1 MIHQAIEYERG
12 VFLKLTI
19 DEENLKRLFPILIL
33 GVVEAM
39 KNEAIESEES
49 EVICFNAYTKSFFE
63 QMGVSGDL
71 LEIVKLG
78 MEIDDVHR
86 LVPYAYLESLQDMKK
101 RSLDVIRKNKR
112 FDYPI
117 LKCFDH

>member
-1 MIHQAIEYERG
+1 M
-12 VFLKLTI
+12 KLTI
-19 DEENLKRLFPILIL
+19 DEEDLKRLFPILIL

-49 EVICFNAYTKSFFE
+49 EVICFNPYTKSFFE
-63 QMGVSGDL
+63 QMGASEDL

-86 LVPYAYLESLQDMKK
+86 LVPHAYLESLQDMKN

-117 LKCFDH
+117 LKCFDQ

>member
-1 MIHQAIEYERG
+1 M
-12 VFLKLTI
+12 KLTI

-39 KNEAIESEES
+39 ENEAIESEEG
-49 EVICFNAYTKSFFE
+49 EVICFNPYTKSFFE
-63 QMGVSGDL
+63 QMGAGEDL

-86 LVPYAYLESLQDMKK
+86 LVPYAYLESLREIKK
-101 RSLDVIRKNKR
+101 ESLNIIKKNKR
-112 FDYPI
+112 FEYPI
-117 LKCFDH
+117 LRCFDN